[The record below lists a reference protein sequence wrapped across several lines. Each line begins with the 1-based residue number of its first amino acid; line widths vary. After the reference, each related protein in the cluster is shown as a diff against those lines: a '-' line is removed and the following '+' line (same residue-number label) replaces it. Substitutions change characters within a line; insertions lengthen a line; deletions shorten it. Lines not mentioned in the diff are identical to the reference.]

1 MFNPILAKLRRK
13 SLMGVMDSRL
23 KVFFDKKKS
32 LKGRSLK

>member
-23 KVFFDKKKS
+23 KVFFDKKKVAEG
-32 LKGRSLK
+32 KIA